1 MGYIKTFFKF
11 IVRVITA
18 IVNDTLKGPDGK
30 WSRTSLTMA
39 TAWWAS
45 LYVFIADFYLHGF
58 NEFSFGIFAS
68 VALGS
73 KISDAISKKMTNK
86 KAGE

>member
-1 MGYIKTFFKF
+1 MFKKAFELIKE
-11 IVRVITA
+11 VS
-18 IVNDTLKGPDGK
+18 NDTLKRDGK

-45 LYVFIADFYLHGF
+45 ITVFLLDFFKNGF
-58 NEFSFGIFAS
+58 NEFAFGTMVA

-73 KISDAISKKMTNK
+73 KISDALSNK
-86 KAGE
+86 LNK